1 MSIFG
6 IGIDTSNYTT
16 SVNIIDTESLK
27 VIENYQ
33 HLLKVK
39 QGDKGLRQSEAFY
52 QHVQNL
58 GTYFGSLSHDMLT
71 CCRYISVSTRPR
83 NVEGSYMPVFT
94 AGYNFAKTLSSA
106 LGIPIIETDHQSGHL
121 SAALYS
127 HPTKR
132 PKKFI
137 GIHLSG
143 GTTELL
149 SCKGEKDP
157 KGLYH
162 FHCEVIGGTLD
173 ISAGQLIDRLGVAL
187 ELGFPCGAEMERI
200 AGDFD
205 VNTALRSLF
214 PRIQNRLAFNLS
226 GAENKCIAL
235 YEQEMPKEAVI
246 AGTFDYIARQLVAS
260 MKEIAALDTYEGIVL
275 FGGVAANTRITKAI
289 EDAFDMPLIRGEKRF
304 CTDNAL
310 GVAFLPL
317 L

>member
-1 MSIFG
+1 MSSLG

-16 SVNIIDTESLK
+16 SVTILDTESLE

-33 HLLKVK
+33 QLLKVK

-58 GTYFGSLSHDMLT
+58 GGYLGTLSHDLLSA
-71 CCRYISVSTRPR
+71 CQYISVSTRPR
-83 NVEGSYMPVFT
+83 NVEGSYMPVFN
-94 AGYNFAKTLSSA
+94 AGLNFAKTLGTA

-127 HPTKR
+127 HPNKR

-149 SCKGEKDP
+149 SCIGEKDH
-157 KGLYH
+157 KDLYH
-162 FHCEVIGGTLD
+162 FNCQVLGGTLD

-187 ELGFPCGAEMERI
+187 GIDFPCGAKMEETI
-200 AGDFD
+200 GDFK
-205 VNTALRSLF
+205 VTRALQKLF

-226 GAENKCIAL
+226 GAENKSLAL

-260 MKEIAALDTYEGIVL
+260 IKEISELETYEGLVL
-275 FGGVAANTRITKAI
+275 FGGVAANTQITEAI
-289 EDAFDMPLIRGEKRF
+289 KDAFDIPLIRGEKRF

>member
-1 MSIFG
+1 MSVFG

-16 SVNIIDTESLK
+16 SVTILDTESLQ
-27 VIENYQ
+27 VVENYQ
-33 HLLKVK
+33 QLLKVK

-58 GTYFGSLSHDMLT
+58 GEYFGSLSHDLLSS
-71 CCRYISVSTRPR
+71 CQYISVSTRPR
-83 NVEGSYMPVFT
+83 NVEGSYMPVFS
-94 AGYNFAKTLSSA
+94 AGFNFAKTLSSA

-127 HPTKR
+127 HPNKR

-149 SCKGEKDP
+149 SCTGEKDHE
-157 KGLYH
+157 GLYH
-162 FHCEVIGGTLD
+162 FNCEVIGGTLD

-200 AGDFD
+200 AGDFK
-205 VNTALRSLF
+205 VNSALRNLY

-226 GAENKCIAL
+226 GAENKSIAL
-235 YEQEMPKEAVI
+235 YEQEMPREAVI

-260 MKEIAALDTYEGIVL
+260 IKEIASLDTYEGFVL
-275 FGGVAANTRITKAI
+275 FGGVAANTRITEAI
-289 EDAFDMPLIRGEKRF
+289 ENAFDIPLIRGEKRF